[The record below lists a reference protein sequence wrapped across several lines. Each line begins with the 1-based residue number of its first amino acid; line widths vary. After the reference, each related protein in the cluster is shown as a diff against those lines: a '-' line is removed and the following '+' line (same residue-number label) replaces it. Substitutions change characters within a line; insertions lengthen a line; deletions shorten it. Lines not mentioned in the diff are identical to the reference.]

1 MDRRQ
6 TSGVL
11 ILFGSVF
18 LLSVVGCSS
27 STPQLDDAQDAFED
41 DEYETALTEIE
52 GALDRDSA
60 NTDAY
65 LLKARILRQ
74 MADTSMEAEE
84 YHALHRRAHEAE
96 EEALRFDPA
105 LGGQV
110 DTTRREVYDREV
122 RQGEEAY
129 NYGSKNDDPEA
140 LGLAVTYLG
149 AAAAVLPDSARPLL
163 HEAHARLRLGQRQE
177 AIPVLE
183 RYVERVD
190 TGRVDAYKILGQLYL
205 DSGDHDAAVD
215 ILERA
220 SRLFSADQEVHALRM
235 NAYNRTGTMDRAM
248 EVYRAQIEAQPDV
261 AGYRYNYGT
270 LLLEAGRYEAAIT
283 HLRRAV
289 EIQPHVVEHQ
299 YNLGAAYLNAALA
312 LDDSLA
318 TRERDAMTGDPT
330 EADALAERRTE
341 LFEKAVPPLERAR
354 QMQGVEEGLQRDA
367 CRALLVAY
375 IQTERLN
382 RAGQVEDC
390 TGLRE
395 PGR

>member
-1 MDRRQ
+1 MDWRQ
-6 TSGVL
+6 KRGVL
-11 ILFGSVF
+11 ILFGSVL

-27 STPQLDDAQDAFED
+27 STPQLDDAQDAFEN
-41 DEYETALTEIE
+41 DEYETALAEIE
-52 GALDRDSA
+52 GALERDSA
-60 NTDAY
+60 NTDVY
-65 LLKARILRQ
+65 LLKARILRE

-84 YHALHRRAHEAE
+84 YHSLHRRAHEAE

-105 LGGQV
+105 LGGRI

-122 RQGEEAY
+122 RNGEDAY
-129 NYGSKNDDPEA
+129 NYGSKNDDSEA
-140 LGLAVTYLG
+140 LGRAVTYLG
-149 AAAAVLPDSARPLL
+149 AAAAVLPDSSRPLL

-177 AIPVLE
+177 VIPVLE
-183 RYVERVD
+183 RYVQRVD

-205 DSGDHDAAVD
+205 DSEQHGAALD

-235 NAYNRTGTMDRAM
+235 NAYNRTGNMDRAM
-248 EVYRAQIEAQPDV
+248 EVYRAQIEAQPDI

-270 LLLEAGRYEAAIT
+270 LLLEARRYEEAIT

-289 EIQPHVVEHQ
+289 ELQPHVVEHQ

-318 TRERDAMTGDPT
+318 TRERDARNGNQI
-330 EADALAERRTE
+330 ENDALLERRTE

-354 QMQGVEEGLQRDA
+354 QMNGVEEGLQRDA

-375 IQTERLN
+375 VQTERLN

-390 TGLRE
+390 TGFR
-395 PGR
+395 GSGM